1 MFLPWYITFQT
12 QSHLYIKKKILYI
25 VLYSNFHYFKTFFS
39 IRCQKRFVKIIE
51 NSSNPLNLKFQLDRL
66 PTNKKLAYHVASTS
80 LLSHVFLEKTY
91 SGKKK
96 KAGKTPL
103 GAGVALELQGGIT
116 WYSIK
121 ETSPWREQGSLRGEL
136 VFAWRDVGE
145 YLRRWRRRATFPCS
159 RHWGLV
165 AKQLEQVLL
174 ERKGV
179 PEPSTLISALV
190 AARND
195 ECEMCVTMR
204 GYDASGWK
212 RMEEG
217 SRGEETRILG
227 GSLELLGRKRDQ
239 FLSNFLSTRWRN
251 IVFERNCGWMINYS
265 WDVHLK
271 YPGFWWEICVI
282 SFLFFTKLN
291 ELEKNTYILC

>member
-1 MFLPWYITFQT
+1 MIYHFSEII
-12 QSHLYIKKKILYI
+12 LYIKKKILYI
-25 VLYSNFHYFKTFFS
+25 VLCSNFHYFKTFFS

-66 PTNKKLAYHVASTS
+66 PTNKKLAYHVVSTS

-179 PEPSTLISALV
+179 LEPSTLISALV

-204 GYDASGWK
+204 GYDASEDGNGW
-212 RMEEG
+212 R
-217 SRGEETRILG
+217 RGPE
-227 GSLELLGRKRDQ
+227 GRKRGY
-239 FLSNFLSTRWRN
+239 LAVPW
-251 IVFERNCGWMINYS
+251 NCLAGR
-265 WDVHLK
+265 
-271 YPGFWWEICVI
+271 GI
-282 SFLFFTKLN
+282 SFFPIFFRLADGISFAVRWLITRETFILN
-291 ELEKNTYILC
+291 IRVLVGNLWYFISFFHKVECVKGKEHVHTMLIFKS

>member
-1 MFLPWYITFQT
+1 MIYHFSEII
-12 QSHLYIKKKILYI
+12 LYIKKKILYI
-25 VLYSNFHYFKTFFS
+25 VLCSNFHYFKTFFS

-121 ETSPWREQGSLRGEL
+121 ETSPWRRQGSLRGEL

-204 GYDASGWK
+204 GYDASEDGNGW
-212 RMEEG
+212 R
-217 SRGEETRILG
+217 RGPE
-227 GSLELLGRKRDQ
+227 GRKRGY
-239 FLSNFLSTRWRN
+239 LAVPW
-251 IVFERNCGWMINYS
+251 NCLAGKGIS
-265 WDVHLK
+265 FFRLAD
-271 YPGFWWEICVI
+271 GI
-282 SFLFFTKLN
+282 SFLR
-291 ELEKNTYILC
+291 EIAVG

>member
-1 MFLPWYITFQT
+1 M
-12 QSHLYIKKKILYI
+12 
-25 VLYSNFHYFKTFFS
+25 
-39 IRCQKRFVKIIE
+39 
-51 NSSNPLNLKFQLDRL
+51 

-179 PEPSTLISALV
+179 LEPSTLISALV

-239 FLSNFLSTRWRN
+239 FLSTRWRN